1 MYRGHHELWST
12 DTSPKCRVSRRRRTE
27 HTNGYH
33 SGATR
38 CPLPSPSSD
47 TLDAGDAWLDAAQ
60 QVDTRIQTRPNQLFY
75 YLFKKGLPKT
85 KTVSARLLLAASE
98 PPLLLAASIS
108 PFAGRPFFL
117 FWVFSSAPCCCLRF
131 SRLRFP
137 LCCLLLFGFVAFG
150 FSLASVV
157 SPLMLAWFYGLWF
170 HWNVFVLPLFHICS
184 L

>member
-60 QVDTRIQTRPNQLFY
+60 QVGTRIQTRPNQLFY

-98 PPLLLAASIS
+98 PPLLLAASLLSWIFTCWRILPCVVALPAAVCIGACIVILVS
-108 PFAGRPFFL
+108 LCPFSTSVL
-117 FWVFSSAPCCCLRF
+117 LVLLVFWMNVT
-131 SRLRFP
+131 
-137 LCCLLLFGFVAFG
+137 
-150 FSLASVV
+150 LASE
-157 SPLMLAWFYGLWF
+157 
-170 HWNVFVLPLFHICS
+170 S
-184 L
+184 LQDQWWWC